1 MAVNKLD
8 NSMIDSN
15 DIGTSANQLLKLD
28 GTSKIPAVD
37 GSLLTGFTSSFTSSA
52 SDPTISTNPSGGV
65 GTLWKNTTSGEVYCC
80 TDATAGA
87 NVWTNVGAGTGDVKP
102 VYNHQGKAYGYIAGG
117 TDETAPHGAAN
128 NTIQRFSF
136 TSDSNATD
144 VGDLTQIYADPQGY
158 SSTTHGYCCG
168 GYFWPV
174 SAPGDTMNK
183 YAFASSAAG
192 SDIGNLAANTYGAK
206 GCSDTHGANKGY
218 QVGGNSYNVN
228 LYIVNFASDGNV
240 TDSGYDL
247 YAPAYSGSAT
257 ASNTHGYS
265 MGGGISGTPQTNVIQ
280 KFPFASL
287 ANSTDVGDL
296 ADTVFGNPAGGASIT
311 HGYSSGGSGTGPF
324 TTRSNKIE
332 KFSFVSDGNGT
343 DIGNLLVSIT
353 QCTGGSS
360 DTHTYVCGG
369 DSTGSSTDLRNEIQ
383 KWSHASDGDATDVA
397 NLTIDLR
404 NPTTSWD

>member
-1 MAVNKLD
+1 M
-8 NSMIDSN
+8 
-15 DIGTSANQLLKLD
+15 
-28 GTSKIPAVD
+28 
-37 GSLLTGFTSSFTSSA
+37 
-52 SDPTISTNPSGGV
+52 
-65 GTLWKNTTSGEVYCC
+65 
-80 TDATAGA
+80 
-87 NVWTNVGAGTGDVKP
+87 WTNVGAGTGDVKP

-144 VGDLTQIYADPQGY
+144 VGDLTQIHADPQGY

-218 QVGGNSYNVN
+218 QVAGNSYNVN

-240 TDSGYDL
+240 TDSGFDL
-247 YAPAYSGSAT
+247 FVASYAGGGT
-257 ASNTHGYS
+257 ASNTHGYA
-265 MGGGISGTPQTNVIQ
+265 MGGGISGTPKTDTIQ

-287 ANSTDVGDL
+287 ATSTDVGNL
-296 ADTVFGNPAGGASIT
+296 VVTMLGNPAGGSSENY
-311 HGYSSGGSGTGPF
+311 GYLSGGDGSSPGGAATD
-324 TTRSNKIE
+324 TIQ
-332 KFSFVSDGNGT
+332 KFSFTSDGNAT
-343 DIGNLLVSIT
+343 DIGNLIVAIT
-353 QCTGGSS
+353 QPTGGSS
-360 DTHTYVCGG
+360 ETHTYVCGG
-369 DSTGSSTDLRNEIQ
+369 DSTGSSTNIENRIQ
-383 KWSHASDGDATDVA
+383 KWSHASDGNSTDVA
-397 NLTIDLR
+397 DLTIDLR
-404 NPTTSWD
+404 MSTTSWE

>member
-1 MAVNKLD
+1 MTILSLTKVD
-8 NSMIDSN
+8 VGMMEDV
-15 DIGTSANQLLKLD
+15 GTSANQLVQLD
-28 GTSKIPAVD
+28 SNAKIPAVD
-37 GSLLTGFTSSFTSSA
+37 GSLLTGLGGLSGS
-52 SDPTISTNPSGGV
+52 SDPTISTNPGTV
-65 GTLWKNTTSGEVYCC
+65 GKSYKNTTSGEMYIC

-87 NVWTNVGAGTGDVKP
+87 NVWTNVGAGSGDIADVS
-102 VYNHQGKAYGYIAGG
+102 NHQGKVYGYIAGG

-144 VGDLTQIYADPQGY
+144 VGDMTQIHADPQGY

-174 SAPGDTMNK
+174 SAPGDTINK

-192 SDIGNLAANTYGAK
+192 SDIGNLAGNTYGAK
-206 GCSDTHGANKGY
+206 GVSDTHGANKGY
-218 QVGGNSYNVN
+218 QVAGNSYNVN

-247 YAPAYSGSAT
+247 FVAAYAGGGT

-265 MGGGISGTPQTNVIQ
+265 MGGGVSGTPQTNVIQ

-296 ADTVFGNPAGGASIT
+296 ADTVFGNPAGGASTT

-360 DTHTYVCGG
+360 DTHNYVCGG

-404 NPTTSWD
+404 NPTTSWE